1 MSNAQA
7 QQKDL
12 KSGKLYPQLIKLAA
26 PAALGMMFN
35 TLYNLTDTWF
45 AGQISDQ
52 ALAALSIASLI
63 FFLTISIGNGMRS
76 GTSAMVAPDV
86 GNDKKDEV
94 LAWVNNAFGIG
105 LISAAI
111 VFVLAYAF
119 GPMLLSYLASQ
130 QAVADLAWEY
140 LSIILFSNVVFA
152 MISVAAGILVGHGDT
167 VTYRNV
173 LMVGFFVNLGL
184 NPLFIFVFD
193 FGIAGLAWAT
203 ILIKIASAIYLIVAV
218 KNTTAHWPIPAFKWA
233 RWQKLF
239 AQIAPA
245 SLNMI
250 IIILGS
256 FVMIK
261 FVGEFGDD
269 AVAGYSVGLR
279 IEQVLL
285 LPALGLNAA
294 MMAMGGQNFGVDQYQ
309 RIKDAYHK
317 ALKLGMVVAVV
328 MIPVMLFASP
338 SLVNSFSDTES
349 VATVGISYMRIDA
362 IAFFAY
368 VVFFISVG
376 TLQAIKQPNFPM
388 ILGAFRQ
395 ILIPVGIYYLLVV
408 YWDFGVNSLFY
419 ALVGVVSVSAVILY
433 LYTNRQ
439 LKKLIA
445 DGCMAKKIIQLNEC
459 SGQLRLNLTH

>member
-1 MSNAQA
+1 MANAQA
-7 QQKDL
+7 DQKDL
-12 KSGKLYPQLIKLAA
+12 KSGAIYPQLIQLAA

-52 ALAALSIASLI
+52 ALAALSIASLL

-86 GNDKKDEV
+86 GDDKKDEV

-105 LISAAI
+105 LVSAAV
-111 VFVLAYAF
+111 VFILAYSF
-119 GPMLLSYLASQ
+119 GPMLLSYLASEQ
-130 QAVADLAWEY
+130 EVADLAWQY

-152 MISVAAGILVGHGDT
+152 LNSVAAGILVGHGDT

-203 ILIKIASAIYLIVAV
+203 IIIKIISAIYLIHVV
-218 KNTTAHWPIPAFKWA
+218 RKTTSHWPLPAFDMS
-233 RWQKLF
+233 RWKKLF
-239 AQIAPA
+239 EQIAPA

-294 MMAMGGQNFGVDQYQ
+294 MLALGGQNFGVNQYQ
-309 RIKDAYHK
+309 RIQEAYHK
-317 ALKLGMVVAVV
+317 ALKLGMVVAVL

-338 SLVNSFSDTES
+338 LLVSSFSDTES

-376 TLQAIKQPNFPM
+376 TLQSIKQPNFPM
-388 ILGAFRQ
+388 VLGVFRQ
-395 ILIPVGIYYLLVV
+395 ILVPVGIYYLLVMH
-408 YWDFGVNSLFY
+408 WDFEVNSLFY
-419 ALVGVVSVSAVILY
+419 ALVGVVSFSAVILF
-433 LYTNRQ
+433 LYTNRR
-439 LKKLIA
+439 LKILIA
-445 DGCMAKKIIQLNEC
+445 EN
-459 SGQLRLNLTH
+459 

>member
-1 MSNAQA
+1 MTDSMNKAKS

-12 KSGKLYPQLIKLAA
+12 KSGAVYPQLIQLAV
-26 PAALGMMFN
+26 PAAIGMMFN

-86 GNDKKDEV
+86 GEDKKDHV
-94 LAWVNNAFGIG
+94 LAWVNNAVGIA
-105 LISAAI
+105 LVSAAL
-111 VFVLAYAF
+111 VFVLAYFF
-119 GPMLLSYLASQ
+119 GPKLLSFLASQ
-130 QAVADLAWEY
+130 QEVADMAWQY
-140 LSIILFSNVVFA
+140 LSVILFSNVIFA
-152 MISVAAGILVGHGDT
+152 LNSVAAGILVGHGDT

-173 LMVGFFVNLGL
+173 LMIGFFVNLGL

-203 ILIKIASAIYLIVAV
+203 IIIKIASAIYLIYAV
-218 KNTTAHWPIPAFKWA
+218 KKTTYHWPVPAFDMS
-233 RWQKLF
+233 RWKKLF
-239 AQIAPA
+239 EQIAPA

-250 IIILGS
+250 VIILGS

-279 IEQVLL
+279 VEQVLL

-294 MMAMGGQNFGVDQYQ
+294 MLALGGQNFGANQYQ

-317 ALKLGMVVAVV
+317 ALVLGLVVTVV
-328 MIPVMLFASP
+328 MVPVMLFASP
-338 SLVNSFSDTES
+338 FLVNSFSETQS
-349 VATVGISYMRIDA
+349 VASVGVSYMRIDA

-376 TLQAIKQPNFPM
+376 TLQSIKQPNFPM
-388 ILGAFRQ
+388 VLGVFRQ
-395 ILIPVGIYYLLVV
+395 IIVPVGIYYMLVI
-408 YWDFGVNSLFY
+408 YWDFTVNSLFY
-419 ALVGVVSVSAVILY
+419 ALVGVVSVSAMVLY
-433 LYTNRQ
+433 LYTNNQ
-439 LKKLIA
+439 LKQLISK
-445 DGCMAKKIIQLNEC
+445 GK
-459 SGQLRLNLTH
+459 

>member
-1 MSNAQA
+1 MANSQA
-7 QQKDL
+7 QQMEL
-12 KSGKLYPQLIKLAA
+12 KSGSLYPQLIKLAA

-86 GNDKKDEV
+86 GDDKKDEV
-94 LAWVNNAFGIG
+94 LAWVNNAVGMA
-105 LISAAI
+105 LVSAAV
-111 VFVLAYAF
+111 VFALAYAF

-130 QAVADLAWEY
+130 QAVADLAWQY
-140 LSIILFSNVVFA
+140 LSVILFCNVVFA
-152 MISVAAGILVGHGDT
+152 LNSVAAGVLVGHGDT

-203 ILIKIASAIYLIVAV
+203 IIIKVASALYLIHAV
-218 KNTTAHWPIPAFKWA
+218 KNTTSHWPRPAFKWS
-233 RWQKLF
+233 RWRQLF

-256 FVMIK
+256 FVIIK

-294 MMAMGGQNFGVDQYQ
+294 MLALGGQNFGVDQYQ
-309 RIKDAYHK
+309 RVKDAYHK
-317 ALKLGMVVAVV
+317 ALKLGVVVTVV
-328 MIPVMLFASP
+328 MVPVMVFASP
-338 SLVNSFSDTES
+338 WLVNSFSETQS

-368 VVFFISVG
+368 VVLFISVG
-376 TLQAIKQPNFPM
+376 TLQSIKQPNFPM
-388 ILGAFRQ
+388 ILGIFRQ
-395 ILIPVGIYYLLVV
+395 ILVPVGIYYLLVM

-419 ALVGVVSVSAVILY
+419 ALVGVVTISAVILY
-433 LYTNRQ
+433 LYTNKQ
-439 LKKLIA
+439 LKKLI
-445 DGCMAKKIIQLNEC
+445 N
-459 SGQLRLNLTH
+459 S